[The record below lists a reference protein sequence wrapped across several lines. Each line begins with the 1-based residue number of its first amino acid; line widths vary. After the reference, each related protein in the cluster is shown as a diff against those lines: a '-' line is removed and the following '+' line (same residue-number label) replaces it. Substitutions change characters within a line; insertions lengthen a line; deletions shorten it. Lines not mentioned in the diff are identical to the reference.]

1 MRLYLMQHGFAVPK
15 ETDAVRPLSAEGRAD
30 VRRLADFLRSAGV
43 RVDQVFHSG
52 KTRAEQTAALLA
64 EALLPAGQ
72 PEARAGL
79 APNDPLEILAP
90 ELVHSTADTMLVGH
104 LPFLARLASLL
115 LAADADRPLLAFRP
129 GSLACLERDAD
140 RRWALLWMLRPELLA
155 EAHG

>member
-1 MRLYLMQHGFAVPK
+1 MRLYLMQHGLAVPK
-15 ETDAVRPLSAEGRAD
+15 EADPDRPLRAEGRAD
-30 VRRLADFLRSAGV
+30 VRRLAAFLRGAGV
-43 RVDQVFHSG
+43 RVEQVFHSG
-52 KTRAEQTAALLA
+52 KTRAAQTAALLA

-79 APNDPLEILAP
+79 NPDDPLEILAP
-90 ELVHSTADTMLVGH
+90 ELVHWTADTMLVGH
-104 LPFLARLASLL
+104 LPLLARLASLL

-155 EAHG
+155 E